1 MLSSVKSTL
10 ITLKYYDEAVARWIS
25 AVISPHVV
33 GVAITSIVTMQYAD
47 NPLEVLIWLGLLMP
61 LLVVPPLLY
70 VLWLVKKG
78 ALEDIFMPR
87 RETRARPLFVLMVWL
102 TLCIGLMRYWS
113 APRIVDAFVVT
124 TVVLVGILGFVTLF
138 WKISFH
144 GATIAAAVTAT
155 LMVIGTTALPTV
167 LLIPLVGW
175 SRVRL
180 ARHTTRQVI
189 YGSLVGV
196 LIAVVMVQVMLL
208 HLLQ

>member
-1 MLSSVKSTL
+1 MKSTL
-10 ITLKYYDEAVARWIS
+10 TTLKYYDEAIARWIS

-33 GVAITSIVTMQYAD
+33 GVAITSIVTIQYAA
-47 NPLEVLIWLGLLMP
+47 NPLEVLLWLLLLMP

-70 VLWLVKKG
+70 LVWLVRKG
-78 ALEDIFMPR
+78 TLEDIFMPR

-102 TLCIGLMRYWS
+102 TLCVGLMRYWS
-113 APRIVDAFVVT
+113 APRIVEAFVMT
-124 TVVLVGILGFVTLF
+124 SIALIGILGCVTLF

-144 GATIAAAVTAT
+144 GATIAAAVTAI

-196 LIAVVMVQVMLL
+196 LIAVVMVQVLL
-208 HLLQ
+208 VHLIQ